1 MPWLYLLLQE
11 RENVGVQ
18 ADTPRVLLAQAQ
30 EHIRAM

>member
-18 ADTPRVLLAQAQ
+18 ADTPRVLLAQ